1 MLLTSFLY
9 FFWNFLS
16 PKSVISKFLLIYSL
30 PYKPL
35 NFLLEFLTLY
45 KQPHLKP
52 RFLIPTLDNLTNDL
66 FVVYSIAKVKNKKTL
81 RFITRK
87 TDITVELTNIKK

>member
-9 FFWNFLS
+9 FFYE
-16 PKSVISKFLLIYSL
+16 PVISKFLLIYSL
-30 PYKPL
+30 PYKQL

-66 FVVYSIAKVKNKKTL
+66 FAVYSIAKAKNKKTI
-81 RFITRK
+81 RFITGK
-87 TDITVELTNIKK
+87 TDITVELVKNLEY